1 MVIWIIGLSGAGK
14 SVIGGAL
21 FSLLKEEDPA
31 TVLVDGDEIRRIF
44 RHDLDENAYS
54 KNGRKKNAERIRE
67 ICKWLDLQGINV
79 VCCLLS
85 IFEESHVWNRENYE
99 KYFEVYISA
108 PIQVLVERD
117 NKDLYARAF
126 RGDISNVAGVD
137 IEFVPPSRPDM
148 TIENGAQLVDV
159 NRTADSILRAARK
172 KFGK

>member
-67 ICKWLDLQGINV
+67 ICKWLDL
-79 VCCLLS
+79 
-85 IFEESHVWNRENYE
+85 
-99 KYFEVYISA
+99 
-108 PIQVLVERD
+108 
-117 NKDLYARAF
+117 
-126 RGDISNVAGVD
+126 
-137 IEFVPPSRPDM
+137 
-148 TIENGAQLVDV
+148 
-159 NRTADSILRAARK
+159 
-172 KFGK
+172 